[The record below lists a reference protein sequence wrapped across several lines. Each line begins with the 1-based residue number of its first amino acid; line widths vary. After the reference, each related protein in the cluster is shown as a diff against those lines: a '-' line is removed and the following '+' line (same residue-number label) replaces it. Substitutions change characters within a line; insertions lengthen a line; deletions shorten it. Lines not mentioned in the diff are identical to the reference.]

1 VGGSHGNALERNLI
15 PAWILAS
22 CAAPPDLER
31 LGGLGPHAI
40 GHRTDTIEYMPPLA
54 TEARR
59 LIVFTWYPAMPAAGE
74 RPFYTLRT
82 SEVAVVGAPP
92 AEVEAPPVLL
102 FSHGHQAYAAAMSD
116 LMEHVASHGFVAI
129 APTHTGNTFVDG
141 ADRTTDIYYHRSLD
155 LRAALDGLAAIDGH
169 PIARGH
175 GSVAASGHSF
185 GGYTAFAM
193 GGATFA
199 IDALEP
205 ACAAGTGPEGFCS
218 TMTPEKAAL
227 FRAGLGDARIEA
239 IVSVD
244 PGDANLFDGG
254 TSAVRAP
261 ILHMVAEASGDAYEP
276 SLPIGTVRL
285 LLRGGDH
292 NDFTDACAAGLDLRC
307 SDLPPPQVHRA
318 VRILTLAFLEKH
330 LLGEGDPS
338 DLFDGTVRIS
348 QYASVS
354 SR

>member
-1 VGGSHGNALERNLI
+1 
-15 PAWILAS
+15 
-22 CAAPPDLER
+22 
-31 LGGLGPHAI
+31 
-40 GHRTDTIEYMPPLA
+40 
-54 TEARR
+54 
-59 LIVFTWYPAMPAAGE
+59 
-74 RPFYTLRT
+74 
-82 SEVAVVGAPP
+82 
-92 AEVEAPPVLL
+92 
-102 FSHGHQAYAAAMSD
+102 
-116 LMEHVASHGFVAI
+116 
-129 APTHTGNTFVDG
+129 
-141 ADRTTDIYYHRSLD
+141 
-155 LRAALDGLAAIDGH
+155 
-169 PIARGH
+169 
-175 GSVAASGHSF
+175 
-185 GGYTAFAM
+185 
-193 GGATFA
+193 
-199 IDALEP
+199 
-205 ACAAGTGPEGFCS
+205 
-218 TMTPEKAAL
+218 MTPEKAAL